1 MAFSIHFTFKLA
13 LKKNL
18 SSSTKLLTPLQ
29 LAINCSAIIEIFLPK
44 QERVINYYE

>member
-1 MAFSIHFTFKLA
+1 MFSIHFTFKLA

-18 SSSTKLLTPLQ
+18 SSSSTKLLTPLQ